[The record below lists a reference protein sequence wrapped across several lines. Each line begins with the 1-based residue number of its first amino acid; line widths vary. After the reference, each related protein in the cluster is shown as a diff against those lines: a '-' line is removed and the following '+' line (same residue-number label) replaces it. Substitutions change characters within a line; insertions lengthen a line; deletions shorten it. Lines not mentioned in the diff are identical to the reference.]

1 MTGQTVE
8 TLQVM
13 LRALGYKIDLDGSFG
28 PATENALGQFQK
40 GSGLTVDKSCGP
52 LTWTALITGGEL
64 K

>member
-1 MTGQTVE
+1 
-8 TLQVM
+8 M

-28 PATENALGQFQK
+28 PETANALSQFQK
-40 GSGLTVDKSCGP
+40 GSGLVVDKSCGP